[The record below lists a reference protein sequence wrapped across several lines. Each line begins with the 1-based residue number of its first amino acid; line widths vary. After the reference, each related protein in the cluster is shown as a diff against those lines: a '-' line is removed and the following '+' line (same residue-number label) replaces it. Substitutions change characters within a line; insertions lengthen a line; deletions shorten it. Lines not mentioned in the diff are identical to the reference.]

1 MVKVQRLFAKT
12 NLKIPVFAKGIAVGD
27 TLLVD
32 EFRDQKFNFMLANP
46 PYGVDWKREYDS
58 VSAEA
63 EDKNSRFAPGLP
75 DKAMVSYYSPCTC
88 SIRWTPKAVV

>member
-1 MVKVQRLFAKT
+1 MKGDE
-12 NLKIPVFAKGIAVGD
+12 AKGIAVGD

-58 VSAEA
+58 VSARQKRWSVTIHLA
-63 EDKNSRFAPGLP
+63 HAP
-75 DKAMVSYYSPCTC
+75 
-88 SIRWTPKAVV
+88 